1 MSILFASKYRQIIRD
16 KTQCPC
22 HAYKFNDIPIV
33 SDTTAAAA
41 AAAAD
46 VEPILPTEQSP
57 SAAIGDPAKDSI
69 PGNKQTQVARLVDL
83 VRYTRGGR
91 IFYGDDP
98 TLYSAYNMQ
107 PLPIID
113 GLRGGIVPA
122 SMRKNNF

>member
-1 MSILFASKYRQIIRD
+1 MPILFASKYRQIIRD
-16 KTQCPC
+16 KTQC
-22 HAYKFNDIPIV
+22 HAYKFNDMPIV
-33 SDTTAAAA
+33 PDTAAAN
-41 AAAAD
+41 
-46 VEPILPTEQSP
+46 VEPVLTTVQIRC
-57 SAAIGDPAKDSI
+57 AAIGDPAKDSI

-98 TLYSAYNMQ
+98 ALYSTYNTQ

-122 SMRKNNF
+122 SMRKNKF

>member
-1 MSILFASKYRQIIRD
+1 MPILFASKYRQIIRD
-16 KTQCPC
+16 KTQC

-33 SDTTAAAA
+33 PDTA

-46 VEPILPTEQSP
+46 VEPVLPTVQSRC
-57 SAAIGDPAKDSI
+57 AASGDPAKDSI
-69 PGNKQTQVARLVDL
+69 PGNKQTQVARLVYL

-98 TLYSAYNMQ
+98 ALYSAYNTQ